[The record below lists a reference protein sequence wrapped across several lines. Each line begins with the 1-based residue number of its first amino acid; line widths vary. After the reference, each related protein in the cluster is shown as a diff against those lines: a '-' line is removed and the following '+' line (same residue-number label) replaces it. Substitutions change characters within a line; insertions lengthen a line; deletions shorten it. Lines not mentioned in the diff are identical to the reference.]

1 MALRK
6 PARSKKT
13 AKKIKFAKSAKAAR
27 TTRKAKSVASVRST
41 GKRSDGLTPR
51 QKEILKLVSQG
62 NTNRDIARRLE
73 ISVRTVEVH
82 RFNLMRRLKVRNVAQ
97 LLRQAL
103 QQGFLPKNF
112 AFR

>member
-1 MALRK
+1 MATRKRVRSKKVSGSRKSLSPTK
-6 PARSKKT
+6 PART
-13 AKKIKFAKSAKAAR
+13 AQPAR
-27 TTRKAKSVASVRST
+27 TTKPS

-62 NTNRDIARRLE
+62 YTNRDIAGRLE

-103 QQGFLPKNF
+103 QHGFLPKNF
-112 AFR
+112 AFK